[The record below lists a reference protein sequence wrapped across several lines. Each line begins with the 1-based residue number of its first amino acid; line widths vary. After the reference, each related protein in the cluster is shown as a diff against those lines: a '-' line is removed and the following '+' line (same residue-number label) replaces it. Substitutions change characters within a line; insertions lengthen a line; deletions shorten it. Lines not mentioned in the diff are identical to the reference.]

1 MNSAEAVSP
10 QVDRARM
17 RSLQVGVLALLV
29 CIAGAFFVPQQFFRS
44 YLLAYLF
51 WIGIT
56 LGCFALI
63 MLYHMVGG
71 IWGYAIRRLLET
83 GAQTFP
89 LMAVLFLPILVGM
102 RWVYV
107 WAQSG
112 ATPSPDMA
120 SGHAW
125 YLSISFFVVRAIV
138 YFAIWISAGYFLNK
152 WSLEQDRTADPSL
165 ARRLKR
171 LSAPGLILYGLTV
184 TFASIDW
191 VMSLEPEWH
200 SSIYGMMYMVG
211 FVLEAL
217 TFIVVAEYLLST
229 REPLSRAVTP
239 GHSHDLGNLM
249 LTFVILWAY
258 LNFSQFLIIWA
269 ENLTDEIPWYLHRT
283 TGGWQGVA
291 LALILF
297 LFALPFLILLS
308 RTAKRRAATLA
319 ALALGILVMRFV
331 DLIWLVVPAFH
342 PDGIAIHWMDVLA
355 LIGIGGIW
363 LWVFLGYLK
372 GKALLPLHDP
382 RYAGVPEPAHEA
394 RA

>member
-1 MNSAEAVSP
+1 
-10 QVDRARM
+10 
-17 RSLQVGVLALLV
+17 
-29 CIAGAFFVPQQFFRS
+29 IAGAFFMPQQFFRS

-83 GAQTFP
+83 GAQTFS

-102 RWVYV
+102 RSLYV
-107 WAQSG
+107 WAQPG
-112 ATPSPDMA
+112 TTPSPDMA

-125 YLSISFFVVRAIV
+125 YLSISLFVVRAIV
-138 YFAIWISAGYFLNK
+138 YFAIWISAGHYLNK

-200 SSIYGMMYMVG
+200 STIYGMMYMVG

-217 TFIVVAEYLLST
+217 TFIVIVEYLLSN
-229 REPLSRAVTP
+229 REPLSRAATP
-239 GHSHDLGNLM
+239 SHSHDLGNLM

-308 RTAKRRAATLA
+308 RTAKRRAAILA
-319 ALALGILVMRFV
+319 VLGLGILVMRFV

-342 PDGIAIHWMDVLA
+342 PASISIHWMDVLA
-355 LIGIGGIW
+355 PVGIGGIW
-363 LWVFLGYLK
+363 LWAFLGHLR
-372 GKALLPLHDP
+372 GKTLLPLHDP
-382 RYAGVPEPAHEA
+382 RYTGVPEAAHEA